1 MDNISDSMYIN
12 ENENENE
19 EDEYD
24 ENETEHDYTNPSI
37 CQNDQLTEIK
47 KKSAREIV
55 RFFVFVLKIRRES
68 HT

>member
-47 KKSAREIV
+47 KKKRKKKKKKKKKCINYICI
-55 RFFVFVLKIRRES
+55 F
-68 HT
+68 